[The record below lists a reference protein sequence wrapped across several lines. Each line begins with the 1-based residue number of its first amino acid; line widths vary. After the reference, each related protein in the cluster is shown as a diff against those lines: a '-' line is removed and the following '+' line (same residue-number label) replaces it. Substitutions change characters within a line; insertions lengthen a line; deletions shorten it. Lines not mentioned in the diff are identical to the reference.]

1 MTKMAVVACV
11 LTLVSTCV
19 QIDLV
24 ACGDKFLLPSRGTRF
39 ERAPMPREP
48 AAILL
53 YANSDSELSRRL
65 TDLSVLSALRRVGYR
80 PTLVTTPG
88 EFSAAIV
95 QGRWDL
101 VLVDLADA
109 RTTSQTS
116 RDASSPLV
124 LPVVYRASSIELAQ
138 ARRQYSSVLKAPS
151 RSQTFVEAIDAAL
164 DAWRATQAKATKKR
178 R

>member
-1 MTKMAVVACV
+1 MIKRVVIACV
-11 LTLVSTCV
+11 LTVVGTCV
-19 QIDLV
+19 QIDLR

-39 ERAPMPREP
+39 ERAPAPREP

-95 QGRWDL
+95 QSRWDL

-109 RTTSQTS
+109 QTTSQTS
-116 RDASSPLV
+116 RDAGSPLV
-124 LPVVYRASSIELAQ
+124 LPVVYRASSAELSK
-138 ARRQYSSVLKAPS
+138 ARGHYSSVLKAPS

-164 DAWRATQAKATKKR
+164 DAWRDTQAKAAKR
-178 R
+178 RR